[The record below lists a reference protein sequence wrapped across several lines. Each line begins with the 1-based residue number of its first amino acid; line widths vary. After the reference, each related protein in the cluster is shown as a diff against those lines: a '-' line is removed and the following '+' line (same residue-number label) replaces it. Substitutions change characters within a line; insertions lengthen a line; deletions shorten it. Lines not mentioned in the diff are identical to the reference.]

1 MRLIPR
7 RRTSSG
13 GVRAQHKK
21 HKFSK
26 KIKTKLKKIEKKL
39 KKFEKNEKYFFNSL
53 FLLFF
58 ALGDP
63 DVLGGC

>member
-26 KIKTKLKKIEKKL
+26 KNQNKIEKKLKKKIEKKL
-39 KKFEKNEKYFFNSL
+39 KKN
-53 FLLFF
+53 
-58 ALGDP
+58 
-63 DVLGGC
+63 